1 MDIGEKNETLV
12 LPALALRGLVIF
24 PEMMIQFDV
33 GRKKS
38 ILALAEAMEADQR
51 IFLVAQKDLGDNE
64 PAEQQL
70 YTMGVVAKV
79 KQVVR
84 YSEEGVR
91 LYAEGLYRAKILK
104 TKQSSPFLL
113 LRLKRYRMSLIR
125 KVRGQRL

>member
-64 PAEQQL
+64 TAEQQL

-91 LYAEGLYRAKILK
+91 LYAEGLYL
-104 TKQSSPFLL
+104 
-113 LRLKRYRMSLIR
+113 SLIHI
-125 KVRGQRL
+125 